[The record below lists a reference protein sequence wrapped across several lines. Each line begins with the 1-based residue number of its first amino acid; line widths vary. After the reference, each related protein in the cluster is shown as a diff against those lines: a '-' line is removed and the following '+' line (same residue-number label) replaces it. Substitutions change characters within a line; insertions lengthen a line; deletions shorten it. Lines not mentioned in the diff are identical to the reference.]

1 MSNLRGK
8 IVFLFLFSYFV
19 GTLSAEVS
27 EQQLRMLEQLPPDQR
42 ASVMEKMEGVSDL
55 QEEIEETF
63 DDKTS
68 LIEKPELKNLE
79 DEEEYCT
86 DCIYGYNFFQ
96 FAPSTFALANDTPVD
111 ASYILGPG
119 DVLSVNFFGANVKN
133 VEVIIN
139 REGKIVLPLVGAV
152 NFLGMTFSQ
161 ASKLLSNKVKT
172 ELTGTEVNLSIKE
185 VRSIGVYLLGE
196 AYKPGRYVLS
206 GLSSVTNALFVSGG
220 VNEMGSLRNILIKR
234 DNEVLATYDFY
245 DFLLYGS
252 LESDVRL
259 QDGDVIFIPFIEDT
273 VLLGG
278 AFKRPHKYELK
289 KGETLQDVIKLAGG
303 FNSDVME
310 NSKIELSSIDRKASK
325 RTLNFLNLDTDF
337 DFKINDGDVVNV
349 SSTSG
354 LEPRTIKI
362 SGEIKNP
369 GEFSIQTGDTILDII
384 DRAGGYTQQAFT
396 EGAVYL
402 RETVAETQK
411 KAFSRSADQL
421 EDTIVDVITKDTISS
436 EITEFT
442 LLPLSRLIER
452 LRNEDPVGR
461 MVVDLD
467 YLSLKT
473 NPIKN
478 LMVKN
483 GDSLH
488 IPKRP
493 NFVSVVGEVLNAT
506 SVGFNPELGVNE
518 YIELAGGLND
528 SADRDKIFIILP
540 NGKSKLVKQSL
551 FSSDSFVLPGST
563 IVISRDARPFDAI
576 SLTQIIT
583 PILAD
588 LATSAAAIAA
598 ISD

>member
-1 MSNLRGK
+1 M
-8 IVFLFLFSYFV
+8 
-19 GTLSAEVS
+19 
-27 EQQLRMLEQLPPDQR
+27 
-42 ASVMEKMEGVSDL
+42 
-55 QEEIEETF
+55 
-63 DDKTS
+63 
-68 LIEKPELKNLE
+68 
-79 DEEEYCT
+79 
-86 DCIYGYNFFQ
+86 
-96 FAPSTFALANDTPVD
+96 
-111 ASYILGPG
+111 
-119 DVLSVNFFGANVKN
+119 
-133 VEVIIN
+133 
-139 REGKIVLPLVGAV
+139 
-152 NFLGMTFSQ
+152 
-161 ASKLLSNKVKT
+161 
-172 ELTGTEVNLSIKE
+172 
-185 VRSIGVYLLGE
+185 
-196 AYKPGRYVLS
+196 
-206 GLSSVTNALFVSGG
+206 
-220 VNEMGSLRNILIKR
+220 
-234 DNEVLATYDFY
+234 
-245 DFLLYGS
+245 
-252 LESDVRL
+252 
-259 QDGDVIFIPFIEDT
+259 
-273 VLLGG
+273 
-278 AFKRPHKYELK
+278 
-289 KGETLQDVIKLAGG
+289 
-303 FNSDVME
+303 
-310 NSKIELSSIDRKASK
+310 
-325 RTLNFLNLDTDF
+325 
-337 DFKINDGDVVNV
+337 

>member
-1 MSNLRGK
+1 MPNPLKK
-8 IVFLFLFSYFV
+8 IIFLLFSIPLI
-19 GTLSAEVS
+19 GSLSSEIT

-42 ASVMEKMEGVSDL
+42 ANVREKMEGVSDL

-68 LIEKPELKNLE
+68 LVEKPEFKDLE
-79 DEEEYCT
+79 DEEDYCT
-86 DCIYGYNFFQ
+86 DCIYGYNFFK
-96 FAPSTFALANDTPVD
+96 FSPSTFAPANDTPVD
-111 ASYILGPG
+111 SSYILGPG
-119 DVLSVNFFGANVKN
+119 DILSVNFFGANIKK
-133 VEVIIN
+133 VEVIVN
-139 REGKIVLPLVGAV
+139 REGKIILPLIGSV
-152 NFLGMTFSQ
+152 NLLGMTFSQ
-161 ASKLLSNKVKT
+161 ASNLLSNKVKT

-185 VRSIGVYLLGE
+185 IRSISIYLLGE

-220 VNEMGSLRNILIKR
+220 VSETGSLRNILIKR
-234 DNEVLATYDFY
+234 NNEVIATYDFY
-245 DFLLYGS
+245 DFLIYGS
-252 LESDVRL
+252 TGSDLRL

-273 VLLGG
+273 VLMGG

-289 KGETLQDVIKLAGG
+289 KGETLEDVVKLAGG
-303 FNSDVME
+303 FNSDVMDY
-310 NSKIELSSIDRKASK
+310 SKIELSTIDRKISK
-325 RTLNFLNLDTDF
+325 RTLNFLSLNEDSDF
-337 DFKINDGDVVNV
+337 LIYDGDVVNV
-349 SSTSG
+349 SATSG
-354 LEPRTIKI
+354 LEPQTIKL

-384 DRAGGYTQQAFT
+384 DRAGGYTEQAFV
-396 EGAVYL
+396 EGAVFL

-411 KAFSRSADQL
+411 KAFARSADQL
-421 EDTIVDVITKDTISS
+421 EDTIVDVITKDTISVL
-436 EITEFT
+436 TEFT
-442 LLPLSRLIER
+442 LLPLSRLIDR
-452 LRNEDPVGR
+452 LRSEDPIGR
-461 MVVDLD
+461 MVVNLD
-467 YLSLKT
+467 YLNLKT
-473 NPIKN
+473 NPIDN

-493 NFVSVVGEVLNAT
+493 NFVAVVGEVLNAT
-506 SVGFNPELGVNE
+506 SVGFNPELGVYE
-518 YIELAGGLND
+518 YIEQAGGLND
-528 SADRDKIFIILP
+528 SADKDKIFIILP

-551 FSSDSFVLPGST
+551 FSSDSYVLPGST

>member
-1 MSNLRGK
+1 MSYLRGK